1 MKGFYLV
8 STTKSLHESFFLAGK
23 SKEFVF
29 EMLEKKGYQ
38 PNEILSVE
46 YSGNDWAEIT
56 KKRWKTRNT

>member
-8 STTKSLHESFFLAGK
+8 STTKPLHASFFLAGK

-56 KKRWKTRNT
+56 KRRWKTRNT